1 MTKDVHLADFSH
13 YSLYDKCGWKVAINI
28 MATSLIIQV
37 VKILSLCVFKQLV
50 MVCNDEAH
58 DVTDMTVLIGEVC

>member
-13 YSLYDKCGWKVAINI
+13 YFLCDKCGWKVAINI